1 MVGSAARADE
11 LNATAEK
18 VKESFNRR
26 FWNDEAGCCFDVVDD
41 DSIDTSIRPNQI
53 FAVSLRY
60 PVLDAKGEV
69 SAAATAESDPI
80 TLAIPGL
87 KPTAQ

>member
-1 MVGSAARADE
+1 
-11 LNATAEK
+11 
-18 VKESFNRR
+18 
-26 FWNDEAGCCFDVVDD
+26 
-41 DSIDTSIRPNQI
+41 
-53 FAVSLRY
+53 
-60 PVLDAKGEV
+60 V